1 MNYWVPHG
9 FEYGCVEFEGDSSTC
24 SSPGAKFGANQ
35 KEKNNRYLPKITM
48 LFGVVPSAKNNDYG
62 QAAPST
68 IAIHLFFEPSTISAM
83 YTGGKMGANCD
94 CLCARS
100 FVLRSYGQWQFL

>member
-35 KEKNNRYLPKITM
+35 KEKKQP
-48 LFGVVPSAKNNDYG
+48 LFTKNND
-62 QAAPST
+62 
-68 IAIHLFFEPSTISAM
+68 AIWGRAICQ
-83 YTGGKMGANCD
+83 K
-94 CLCARS
+94 
-100 FVLRSYGQWQFL
+100 

>member
-35 KEKNNRYLPKITM
+35 KEKKQPLFTKKTM
-48 LFGVVPSAKNNDYG
+48 LFGVVPSAKNNDFTVRLRHL
-62 QAAPST
+62 PS
-68 IAIHLFFEPSTISAM
+68 LFIF
-83 YTGGKMGANCD
+83 
-94 CLCARS
+94 
-100 FVLRSYGQWQFL
+100 F

>member
-35 KEKNNRYLPKITM
+35 KEKKQP
-48 LFGVVPSAKNNDYG
+48 LFTKKND
-62 QAAPST
+62 
-68 IAIHLFFEPSTISAM
+68 AIWGRAICQ
-83 YTGGKMGANCD
+83 K
-94 CLCARS
+94 
-100 FVLRSYGQWQFL
+100 